1 MIKPEDDNFFTA
13 HCCHHFEILKKWS
26 LPKKSGESQQK
37 RATKEMKD
45 SPPTSMSKTTFYSSS
60 FFCAYLWILL
70 LLQNQNHGHQWE
82 QQNIS
87 KFSKQFCIIVKRG
100 FLEFHVLDF
109 KSQIWDSRK
118 QIFIECYYVLM
129 TILDRIY
136 WWANHMKLT
145 E

>member
-70 LLQNQNHGHQWE
+70 LQNQNHGHQWE

-100 FLEFHVLDF
+100 FLEFHALDF